1 MKAPAAYL
9 CRRSVLVALAG
20 LATTFILAGCETT
33 EQNQDPGLESNIPWN
48 QPQPWEGAPGIPGLS
63 Q

>member
-1 MKAPAAYL
+1 MKISATYF
-9 CRRSVLVALAG
+9 CRRSVFLALAC
-20 LATTFILAGCETT
+20 LAVTFFLAGCATT
-33 EQNQDPGLESNIPWN
+33 DENEDPGLESNIPWN

>member
-1 MKAPAAYL
+1 MKTFAASRW
-9 CRRSVLVALAG
+9 CRELLLALAG
-20 LATTFILAGCETT
+20 LVAIFALAGCETT
-33 EQNQDPGLESNIPWN
+33 EQNSDTQSDIPWN